1 LRRCVADRFER
12 TLPLFLE
19 ANGIHTHVQ
28 LSADGLEARAVE
40 LVAAYPRL
48 AAGQRGFKPA
58 CGAFGRRIGLPRCA
72 PLRSTK
78 Q

>member
-1 LRRCVADRFER
+1 
-12 TLPLFLE
+12 
-19 ANGIHTHVQ
+19 VQ
-28 LSADGLEARAVE
+28 LSAGGLEARVLE
-40 LVAAYPRL
+40 FVAAYPRLAAITGPML

-58 CGAFGRRIGLPRCA
+58 CGAFGRRVGLPRCA